1 MCPHILVGANLK
13 MGVTSLMKR
22 ILDACNWKLTI
33 CKGDYAAS
41 DVEELLQV
49 LTLLLMMIEIIAT
62 GLGQGLLSANLFHV
76 MRITIIGREGKVR
89 LTKVWATMLE

>member
-1 MCPHILVGANLK
+1 MCPHILGGANLK

-49 LTLLLMMIEIIAT
+49 LTLLLMMIEIIAI
-62 GLGQGLLSANLFHV
+62 GLGQGLLSTNLFHA
-76 MRITIIGREGKVR
+76 MRITIIGREGRVR